1 MLPGRPLRARS
12 APRPSP
18 PACVGDIGCVPGEPA
33 VAAVL
38 RRADSTYELQHAT
51 DDGRRPA
58 AWRTTIADVAADL
71 DVIDRRVLVAAWAD
85 AVKADLAGF
94 PTRG

>member
-1 MLPGRPLRARS
+1 MWGT
-12 APRPSP
+12 
-18 PACVGDIGCVPGEPA
+18 IGSVPGEPA

-38 RRADSTYELQHAT
+38 RRADSTYELRHAT

-58 AWRTTIADVAADL
+58 GWRTPIADVAADL
-71 DVIDRRVLVAAWAD
+71 DVIARCVLVAAWAD
-85 AVKADLAGF
+85 TVTADLAGF